1 MKRWRRDAKDGSVK
15 NCTTHN
21 IKSDTQL
28 EYIDRYRDLCP
39 KYIQLVNEAC
49 ETKECHDI
57 LSLAIADLEKILCDH
72 RNCKANVEEDI
83 IRPSTDFADKEDQ
96 LCASIM
102 IVPKG
107 IKKREIYC
115 NKKRRMKSWIEKMS
129 KPKEGTS
136 KKQTKK
142 RKVHEVIF

>member
-1 MKRWRRDAKDGSVK
+1 MQIGK
-15 NCTTHN
+15 
-21 IKSDTQL
+21 IKL
-28 EYIDRYRDLCP
+28 YDL
-39 KYIQLVNEAC
+39 
-49 ETKECHDI
+49 
-57 LSLAIADLEKILCDH
+57 

-83 IRPSTDFADKEDQ
+83 IRLSTDFADKEDQ
-96 LCASIM
+96 LCASIT

-115 NKKRRMKSWIEKMS
+115 NKKRRTKSWIEKMR

-142 RKVHEVIF
+142 RKVHDT

>member
-1 MKRWRRDAKDGSVK
+1 M
-15 NCTTHN
+15 
-21 IKSDTQL
+21 
-28 EYIDRYRDLCP
+28 
-39 KYIQLVNEAC
+39 NEAC
-49 ETKECHDI
+49 ETKEGHNN
-57 LSLAIADLEKILCDH
+57 LSLAIADLKKKLCDL

-83 IRPSTDFADKEDQ
+83 IRPFIDFADKEDQ
-96 LCASIM
+96 LCALIM

-115 NKKRRMKSWIEKMS
+115 NKKRTTKSWIEKML

-142 RKVHEVIF
+142 RKVQEVIF